1 MTTTLNYAA
10 FYLAERINLN
20 QFKAAHPSG
29 LEHSIGGE
37 LYYAPSTSK
46 FLQIHSYGVV
56 VFCNHTDDE
65 IRTITENVGNYATTW
80 MGAELRDDL
89 NVTHDPD
96 GVMSINFDHLTIGRF
111 DHSVNRMIMMHL
123 AQSVAMDHFNLISQ
137 NLLGSIK
144 EYTSYLGKHGKISL
158 SEKKALKF
166 IGRTLSAKNNIAE
179 NLYIFD
185 SPDNTWE
192 DEFLDLLHKKL
203 VNHFELAPRYKSIEG
218 TLKIIE
224 DNLDVHIS
232 YNHHRESSRLEWII
246 IILIVIEVVDT
257 LLSKFI

>member
-1 MTTTLNYAA
+1 MHTHFHYRA
-10 FYLAERINLN
+10 YYVAEKINLSQYKN
-20 QFKAAHPSG
+20 DFTQY
-29 LEHSIGGE
+29 LESSNTAE
-37 LYYAPSTSK
+37 LYYNNGK
-46 FLQIHSYGVV
+46 HKYLLIFNYGVV
-56 VFCNHTDDE
+56 VFCNYDE
-65 IRTITENVGNYATTW
+65 EIVKFILNKLKPYCIAWRDSPAH
-80 MGAELRDDL
+80 DDL
-89 NVTHDPD
+89 DVSYESQKGLMMD
-96 GVMSINFDHLTIGRF
+96 FDSLTIGRF
-111 DHSVNRMIMMHL
+111 DNSVNRMIMMHL

-192 DEFLDLLHKKL
+192 DEYLDLLHKKL